1 MRIDS
6 LFSKISLIFVLALIF
21 LCGVFSLYLKYELQ
35 LQSTQAVSYH
45 KKVSLSLIEKK
56 MSPPQIITFLEDL
69 NFEFIPKDEEV
80 VPKAIIIERNK
91 GVETLILDDTYYF
104 AFLSPD
110 FRLLFKDLSKYEKTN
125 LPYFLFFSLLLG
137 LVLLYFW
144 LIKSLQ
150 PLKELKQSITKFS
163 QGDLSISCKSQKRD
177 EIAQVA
183 NEFDNAVRKIELLL
197 DSRQLFLR
205 TVMHELKTPIA
216 KGRIVSELIDD
227 SKQKNRMINIFE
239 KLEFLIDDFAKI
251 EQVVSQNYEIKKQ
264 KLYLSDLIENA
275 KNMLILE
282 NLNDKVQFDKSS
294 KTKIAVDYELIS
306 MVFKNLIDNA
316 FKYSHDGKIKIEES
330 KNQIMFIS
338 LGEKLEKPFEDYF
351 KPFHNTT
358 KSKNHGMGLG
368 LYIVKSIL
376 DIHKM
381 NFEYEY
387 LDKKNIFKIIVK

>member
-1 MRIDS
+1 
-6 LFSKISLIFVLALIF
+6 
-21 LCGVFSLYLKYELQ
+21 
-35 LQSTQAVSYH
+35 
-45 KKVSLSLIEKK
+45 
-56 MSPPQIITFLEDL
+56 
-69 NFEFIPKDEEV
+69 
-80 VPKAIIIERNK
+80 
-91 GVETLILDDTYYF
+91 
-104 AFLSPD
+104 
-110 FRLLFKDLSKYEKTN
+110 
-125 LPYFLFFSLLLG
+125 
-137 LVLLYFW
+137 
-144 LIKSLQ
+144 
-150 PLKELKQSITKFS
+150 
-163 QGDLSISCKSQKRD
+163 
-177 EIAQVA
+177 
-183 NEFDNAVRKIELLL
+183 
-197 DSRQLFLR
+197 
-205 TVMHELKTPIA
+205 MHELKTPIA